1 MYVLERFE
9 WDNIYKHLN
18 IVISNYREEAA
29 IFLMTVYIKFFC
41 KLIFL

>member
-1 MYVLERFE
+1 MYVLDRDE
-9 WDNIYKHLN
+9 WDNIYNYLN

-29 IFLMTVYIKFFC
+29 TFLMTVYIKFFC